1 MLSMKKRGE
10 MTIYGLFYEVDLNE
24 DGVAEVL
31 ILKVFTELDEVD
43 FEKEEGTGVLICTF
57 VIVII

>member
-31 ILKVFTELDEVD
+31 ILKVFKELMKLILKKK
-43 FEKEEGTGVLICTF
+43 KEREY
-57 VIVII
+57 